1 MKVIKH
7 NEEVLF
13 DEFFEVRKS
22 VLQFEK
28 FDGSFSPEV
37 TRYSFSKWD
46 AVAILVYHKADD
58 AYLLVRQMRYP
69 PTQQGIDPWI
79 TEIVAGGISPGED
92 ERDAAYREVIEEVGY
107 APFTFDR
114 IMQFYASPGIL
125 TERITLYYA
134 EVDESVKVN
143 EGGGL
148 LHEDEDIEVIRLPRS
163 EAMAW
168 VASQPIGD
176 AKTMIALLWHQQL
189 IMASAK
195 LP

>member
-1 MKVIKH
+1 MKVKQH
-7 NEEVLF
+7 SEEVLF
-13 DEFFEVRKS
+13 DEFFEVRKG

-28 FDGSFSPEV
+28 FDGSYSPEV

-46 AVAILVYHKADD
+46 AVAILVYHRTFE

-69 PTQQGIDPWI
+69 PIHHGIDPWI

-107 APFTFDR
+107 APLTFER
-114 IMQFYASPGIL
+114 IMQFYVSPGIMS
-125 TERITLYYA
+125 ERIALYYA

-148 LHEDEDIEVIRLPRS
+148 LHEDEDIEIIRVPKAEVS
-163 EAMAW
+163 AW
-168 VASQPIGD
+168 IANQSIGD
-176 AKTMIALLWHQQL
+176 AKTILALLWHQQQ
-189 IMASAK
+189 
-195 LP
+195 